1 MQSDSGVPYFLQIP
15 TEDITAVSL
24 TSKLQTTTPGTKE
37 ILTSPE
43 KANAKS
49 PYFPFGMQTNLVSNA
64 SSGPPSAPPF
74 SGQNMKAA
82 PPSAP
87 PFSGQNINTSSKKT
101 GSKKAVTKKAV
112 RINRGKVGFGDYGG
126 GKKNTSIK
134 KNKRNKVRA
143 SRKQKKASKVETKRK
158 TVKHR
163 KHKG

>member
-64 SSGPPSAPPF
+64 SSG
-74 SGQNMKAA
+74 